1 MTPGSDRA
9 PVARPGRLS
18 GITRGTFL
26 SMLKDYAVPGLTIM
40 GVALYGVFRLA
51 YLFFYLPLRTTP
63 EEVGYG
69 YSRILA
75 ESVIGALELVTL
87 VFLPLLLIGLAIH
100 AGLAGRRNR
109 RGDHDRSDADGS
121 ESLVPQRALRRIGLR
136 AFVVAVLVIVV
147 SLPVLAWWQGRL
159 AQRGQTV
166 RNVYFIGIP
175 YLPVLAVQAIP
186 ADVVWINPDSERQF
200 SLASRQCLMYL
211 GSGDG
216 KAILYDVRTRESIR
230 VPAGDVSIA
239 LRYTFFVPDEC
250 RHLR

>member
-1 MTPGSDRA
+1 MTPGRGTA
-9 PVARPGRLS
+9 QVASSARLS
-18 GITRGTFL
+18 GITRDTFL
-26 SMLKDYAVPGLTIM
+26 SMLKDYAVPGLTII
-40 GVALYGVFRLA
+40 GVALYGMFRLA

-109 RGDHDRSDADGS
+109 RIDHDRSDADGS
-121 ESLVPQRALRRIGLR
+121 ASLVPQRALRRIGLR

-186 ADVVWINPDSERQF
+186 AEVVWINPDSERQF

-216 KAILYDVRTRESIR
+216 RVILYDVRTRESIR

>member
-1 MTPGSDRA
+1 MTPGRDRA

-18 GITRGTFL
+18 GITRDTFL
-26 SMLKDYAVPGLTIM
+26 SMLKDYAVPGLTIT
-40 GVALYGVFRLA
+40 GVALYGVFRPA

-109 RGDHDRSDADGS
+109 RADHDRPDAGGS

-147 SLPVLAWWQGRL
+147 SLPVLA
-159 AQRGQTV
+159 
-166 RNVYFIGIP
+166 
-175 YLPVLAVQAIP
+175 
-186 ADVVWINPDSERQF
+186 
-200 SLASRQCLMYL
+200 
-211 GSGDG
+211 
-216 KAILYDVRTRESIR
+216 
-230 VPAGDVSIA
+230 
-239 LRYTFFVPDEC
+239 
-250 RHLR
+250 